1 MVLSNAHAFRMQNYE
16 KKLKIFF
23 FIMVFSSLCKISQN
37 LNENLATI
45 NSGNF

>member
-1 MVLSNAHAFRMQNYE
+1 MQNYE

-23 FIMVFSSLCKISQN
+23 FIMVFSSLRKISQN

-45 NSGNF
+45 NSSNIKI